1 VPTLIEET
9 DVMTLQ
15 NLIVLA
21 SAYVLGSIPVG
32 LLLVRATTGKDVRQV
47 GSGRTGGTNVLRA
60 AGPWVALL
68 TILGDGAKGLLAV
81 RLAQALVSASGLA
94 PLAGLLAVVG
104 HNYSIFTH
112 FKGGA
117 GTVTTVGGAIGLWP
131 WNAAILVCLGTG
143 VIAATRYAS
152 IGSIAVALLVPIV
165 FALRAWL
172 GNAPWAYLIHGV
184 GTSLLTIWALR
195 PNIRRLLA
203 GCERRLTL
211 RKTPGTTR

>member
-1 VPTLIEET
+1 MNG
-9 DVMTLQ
+9 MTIQ
-15 NLIVLA
+15 GAIVLVG
-21 SAYVLGSIPVG
+21 AYTLGSIPVG

-68 TILGDGAKGLLAV
+68 TIIGDGVKGLLAV
-81 RLAQALVSASGLA
+81 RLAQSFASASGLA
-94 PLAGLLAVVG
+94 ALAGLLAVVG
-104 HNYSIFTH
+104 HNYSVFTH

-117 GTVTTVGGAIGLWP
+117 GTMTTVGGAIGLWP
-131 WNAAILVCLGTG
+131 WNGAILVCLGTA

-152 IGSIAVALLVPIV
+152 VGSITIALLVPIV

-172 GNAPWAYLIHGV
+172 GNAPWDYLIHGV
-184 GTSLLTIWALR
+184 GTLLLTIWALR

-203 GCERRLTL
+203 GCERRMKLSM
-211 RKTPGTTR
+211 RRTPPGHR

>member
-1 VPTLIEET
+1 MNG
-9 DVMTLQ
+9 MTIQ
-15 NLIVLA
+15 GAIVLVG
-21 SAYVLGSIPVG
+21 AYTLGSIPVG
-32 LLLVRATTGKDVRQV
+32 PLLVRATTGKDVRQV

-81 RLAQALVSASGLA
+81 RLAQSFAGASGLA
-94 PLAGLLAVVG
+94 ALAGLLAVVG
-104 HNYSIFTH
+104 HNYSVFTH

-117 GTVTTVGGAIGLWP
+117 GTMTTVGGAIGLWP
-131 WNAAILVCLGTG
+131 WNGAILICLGTA

-152 IGSIAVALLVPIV
+152 IGSITIALLVPIV

-172 GNAPWAYLIHGV
+172 GNAPWDYLIHGV
-184 GTSLLTIWALR
+184 GTLLLTIWALR

-203 GCERRLTL
+203 GCERRIKLSM
-211 RKTPGTTR
+211 RRAPPGHR

>member
-1 VPTLIEET
+1 MNG
-9 DVMTLQ
+9 MTIQ
-15 NLIVLA
+15 GAIVLL
-21 SAYVLGSIPVG
+21 SAYTLGSIPVG
-32 LLLVRATTGKDVRQV
+32 LLLVRATTGKDVRQI

-68 TILGDGAKGLLAV
+68 TIVGDGAKGLLAV
-81 RLAQALVSASGLA
+81 RMAQALASTSGFA
-94 PLAGLLAVVG
+94 ALAGLLAVVG
-104 HNYSIFTH
+104 HNYSVFTG

-131 WNAAILVCLGTG
+131 WNGAILVCLVTG
-143 VIAATRYAS
+143 MIAATHYAS
-152 IGSIAVALLVPIV
+152 IGSIAVALLVPTI

-172 GNAPWAYLIHGV
+172 GNAPWTYLIHGL
-184 GTSLLTIWALR
+184 GTSLLTLWALR

-203 GCERRLTL
+203 GRERRLTL

>member
-1 VPTLIEET
+1 MLIKEMNG
-9 DVMTLQ
+9 MTIQ
-15 NLIVLA
+15 GAIVLVG
-21 SAYVLGSIPVG
+21 AYTLGSIPVG

-68 TILGDGAKGLLAV
+68 TILGDGIKGLLAV
-81 RLAQALVSASGLA
+81 RLAQALVSASGFA
-94 PLAGLLAVVG
+94 ALAGLLAVVG
-104 HNYSIFTH
+104 HNYSVFTH

-117 GTVTTVGGAIGLWP
+117 GTMTTVGGAIGLWP
-131 WNAAILVCLGTG
+131 WNGAILVCLGTA

-152 IGSIAVALLVPIV
+152 VGSITIALLVPIV

-172 GNAPWAYLIHGV
+172 GNAPWDYLIHGV
-184 GTSLLTIWALR
+184 GTLLLTIWALR

-203 GCERRLTL
+203 GCERRMKLSM
-211 RKTPGTTR
+211 RQAPPGHR

>member
-1 VPTLIEET
+1 
-9 DVMTLQ
+9 MTIQ
-15 NLIVLA
+15 NAIVLLG
-21 SAYVLGSIPVG
+21 AYTLGSIPVG

-68 TILGDGAKGLLAV
+68 TILGDSIKGLLAV
-81 RLAQALVSASGLA
+81 RLAQALVNASGFA
-94 PLAGLLAVVG
+94 ALAGLLAVVG
-104 HNYSIFTH
+104 HNYSVFTH

-117 GTVTTVGGAIGLWP
+117 GTMTTVGGAIGLWP
-131 WNAAILVCLGTG
+131 WNGAILICLGTA

-152 IGSIAVALLVPIV
+152 IGSITVALLVPIV
-165 FALRAWL
+165 FALRACL
-172 GNAPWAYLIHGV
+172 GNAPWTYLIHGV
-184 GTSLLTIWALR
+184 GTLLLTIWALR

-211 RKTPGTTR
+211 RKKPGTTR

>member
-1 VPTLIEET
+1 MTIEGA
-9 DVMTLQ
+9 
-15 NLIVLA
+15 IVLVG
-21 SAYVLGSIPVG
+21 AYTLGSIPVG

-81 RLAQALVSASGLA
+81 RLAQSFAGASRFA
-94 PLAGLLAVVG
+94 ALAGLLAVVG
-104 HNYSIFTH
+104 HNYSVFTH

-117 GTVTTVGGAIGLWP
+117 GTMTTVGGAIGLWP
-131 WNAAILVCLGTG
+131 WNAAILICLGTA

-152 IGSIAVALLVPIV
+152 ICSITVALLVPIV

-172 GNAPWAYLIHGV
+172 GNGPWDYLIHGV
-184 GTSLLTIWALR
+184 GTFLLTIWALR

-203 GCERRLTL
+203 GCERRMKLSM
-211 RKTPGTTR
+211 RQAPPGHR

>member
-1 VPTLIEET
+1 
-9 DVMTLQ
+9 MTIQ
-15 NLIVLA
+15 GAIVLVG
-21 SAYVLGSIPVG
+21 AYTLGSIPVG

-68 TILGDGAKGLLAV
+68 TILGDSIKGLLAV
-81 RLAQALVSASGLA
+81 RLAQALVSASEFA
-94 PLAGLLAVVG
+94 ALAGLLAVVG
-104 HNYSIFTH
+104 HNYSVFTH

-117 GTVTTVGGAIGLWP
+117 GTMTTVGGAIGLWP
-131 WNAAILVCLGTG
+131 WNGAILVCLGTT

-152 IGSIAVALLVPIV
+152 IGSIAVAMLVPIV

-172 GNAPWAYLIHGV
+172 GNAPWDYLIHGL
-184 GTSLLTIWALR
+184 GTLLLTIWALR

>member
-1 VPTLIEET
+1 
-9 DVMTLQ
+9 MTIQ
-15 NLIVLA
+15 NAIVLLG
-21 SAYVLGSIPVG
+21 AYTLGSIPVG

-68 TILGDGAKGLLAV
+68 TILGDSIKGLLAV
-81 RLAQALVSASGLA
+81 RLAQALVSASEFA
-94 PLAGLLAVVG
+94 ALAGLLAVVG
-104 HNYSIFTH
+104 HNYSVFTH

-117 GTVTTVGGAIGLWP
+117 GTMTTVGGAIGLWP
-131 WNAAILVCLGTG
+131 WNGAILVCLGTT

-152 IGSIAVALLVPIV
+152 IGSIAVAMLVPIV

-172 GNAPWAYLIHGV
+172 GNAPWDYLIHGL
-184 GTSLLTIWALR
+184 GTLLLTIWALR

>member
-1 VPTLIEET
+1 
-9 DVMTLQ
+9 MTIQ
-15 NLIVLA
+15 GAIVLVG
-21 SAYVLGSIPVG
+21 AYTLGSIPVG

-68 TILGDGAKGLLAV
+68 TILGDSIKGLLAV
-81 RLAQALVSASGLA
+81 RLAQALVSASGFA
-94 PLAGLLAVVG
+94 ALAGLLAVVG
-104 HNYSIFTH
+104 HNYSVFTH

-117 GTVTTVGGAIGLWP
+117 GTMTTVGGAIGLWP
-131 WNAAILVCLGTG
+131 WNGAILVCLGTT

-152 IGSIAVALLVPIV
+152 IGSIAVAMLVPIV

-172 GNAPWAYLIHGV
+172 GNAPWDYLIHGL
-184 GTSLLTIWALR
+184 GTLLLTIWALR